1 MSARPDGTASAQRRP
16 TSLWLGI
23 AVALVGLLGLV
34 VLANFGARTS
44 PGPSFGPF
52 SRSAA
57 QSFDS
62 LGERIFLSGTDATGR
77 VIPRSRPS
85 IYGMMFGQAGCAS
98 CHGRDGRGSTVGAM
112 MGSFSTPDIRLN
124 TLTSDEGP
132 DESGHA
138 HAAYDEA
145 SFARALREG
154 INPEGDRLEAPMP
167 QWRLTD
173 DEIAALVA
181 YLRSLW

>member
-23 AVALVGLLGLV
+23 ALAVIGLLGL
-34 VLANFGARTS
+34 LILSNLGAQTS
-44 PGPSFGPF
+44 PGVSFGPF
-52 SRSAA
+52 GNSGA
-57 QSFDS
+57 QSFGS
-62 LGERIFLSGTDATGR
+62 LGERIFLSGTDATGN
-77 VIPRSRPS
+77 VIPRSTPS
-85 IYGMMFGQAGCAS
+85 MYGMMVGQAGCAS

-112 MGSFSTPDIRLN
+112 MGTFTTPDIRWS
-124 TLTSDEGP
+124 TLTSDAGP

-138 HAAYDEA
+138 HLAYDEA

-154 INPEGDRLEAPMP
+154 IDPEGDRLEAPMP

-181 YLRSLW
+181 YLRSLR